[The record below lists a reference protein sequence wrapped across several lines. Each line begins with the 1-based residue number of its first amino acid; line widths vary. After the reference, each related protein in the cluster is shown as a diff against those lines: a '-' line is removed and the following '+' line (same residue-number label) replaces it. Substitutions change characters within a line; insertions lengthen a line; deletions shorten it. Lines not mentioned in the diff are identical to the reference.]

1 MPPQNAKPKRIAIA
15 IDMEWGLKH
24 HLETYAGCQKY
35 ADEAGWKSEIT
46 PQDARILKPRDNEP
60 PFDGI
65 IARATEPLAEM
76 AKRLKTPIVNVW
88 LNSPAEN
95 VPTLHSDFRESGIM
109 AAQHLLGRGFQR
121 FGFLG
126 FLRDIDSRLEVDGFR
141 DTVRKAGF
149 PCTVYRFSRTSMEGK
164 AHGWEVFNKELDEW
178 IATWE
183 PPIGI
188 AVCRDLYCRY
198 LIDACRRR
206 GLSVSQDV
214 AIVGRGNEPIICNS
228 PSPTLTSIDMGYE
241 RIGYQAAALLD
252 RLMQGEKAPAEKIRL
267 SPAELIPRQSSDAFA
282 AEDPLVAR
290 AMRFITENCDI
301 PIKVDDVCKAV
312 ATSRRTLERK
322 FRESVDRSIAQ
333 EITRLRI
340 ESAKRRLVYSD
351 AALKSIALDSGF
363 RNSDQLYKVFF
374 RVEGKT
380 PSEFRLEH
388 RNSSVT

>member
-1 MPPQNAKPKRIAIA
+1 MVTKMDKTKRIAIA

-24 HLETYAGCQKY
+24 HLETYAGCQRY
-35 ADEAGWKSEIT
+35 ADEAGWESAIT
-46 PQDARILKPRDNEP
+46 PRDERILKPRDGEP

-65 IARATEPLAEM
+65 IARATEPLADM
-76 AKRLKTPIVNVW
+76 AKLLNIPIVNVW
-88 LNSPAEN
+88 LNSPVED
-95 VPTLHSDFRESGIM
+95 VPTVNSDFRETGKM
-109 AAQHLLGRGFQR
+109 AAQHLIGRGFQR
-121 FGFLG
+121 FGFMG
-126 FLRDIDSRLEVDGFR
+126 FLRDIDSRLQVEGFR
-141 DTVRKAGF
+141 DAVREAGF
-149 PCTVYRFSRTSMEGK
+149 SCTVYRFSRTSMEGK
-164 AHGWEVFNKELDEW
+164 AHGWETFNQELDEW
-178 IATWE
+178 IESWE

-198 LIDACRRR
+198 LIEACRRK

-228 PSPTLTSIDMGYE
+228 PSPTLTSIDMGND
-241 RIGYQAAALLD
+241 RIGYHAAALLD
-252 RLMQGEKAPAEKIRL
+252 QLMQGKKAPEHKIIL
-267 SPAELIPRQSSDAFA
+267 TPAELIPRQSSDAYA

-290 AMRFITENCDI
+290 AMRFITEHCDT
-301 PIKVDDVCKAV
+301 PIKVNDVCKAV

-333 EITRLRI
+333 EITRLRL

-363 RNSDQLYKVFF
+363 RNSDQLYKVFY

-380 PSEFRLEH
+380 PSEYRLEH
-388 RNSSVT
+388 QNSSIS